1 MEADNAVAG
10 VSGEDGNLW
19 SLSHG
24 DDEFQTPSSPSKTS
38 MDVETAVR
46 EVVHAFRAA
55 AEREITLGDGLDVWI
70 ISSSKSSDIDDQNNA
85 EEREDIMTR
94 KYNKIAWGNKAVSM
108 KIEKR
113 FFSLPRH

>member
-1 MEADNAVAG
+1 MEADNAAVD
-10 VSGEDGNLW
+10 ENDIDGNLW

-24 DDEFQTPSSPSKTS
+24 DDEFQTPPSPSKSS

-70 ISSSKSSDIDDQNNA
+70 LSSSNSTGDADNSANGEGNTQDI
-85 EEREDIMTR
+85 EIK
-94 KYNKIAWGNKAVSM
+94 KYDNKLLSM

-113 FFSLPRH
+113 HFSLPRH